1 MANQRQITWRR
12 NKVEELLIK
21 GNNQVQIA
29 QTLQVSEATVSND
42 IAYLRERSRQ
52 NMASHIHDRLPREFE
67 NCMSGINQ
75 ILRISWEIAT
85 RECRESPDSTNINK
99 IKMDDKTRLQAL
111 ALANECYKYKMDL
124 VTNGIIVADSVK
136 FVIQK
141 KEEIRKIR
149 ENNTNDIPIK
159 ISAENLDSIANTTNK
174 IF

>member
-1 MANQRQITWRR
+1 LANRRQIAWRR
-12 NKVEELLIK
+12 NKAEELLIK

-29 QTLQVSEATVSND
+29 QILQVSEATVSSD
-42 IAYLRERSRQ
+42 IAYLREQSRQ
-52 NMASHIHDRLPREFE
+52 NMASHIADRLPREFE

-85 RECRESPDSTNINK
+85 RDCSEPSDNINSNK

-124 VTNGIIVADSVK
+124 VTNGVVVADSVK
-136 FVIQK
+136 FVMKK
-141 KEEIRKIR
+141 KEEVQKLG
-149 ENNTNDIPIK
+149 ENNTNDTSNKPN
-159 ISAENLDSIANTTNK
+159 AENLDSIGTTTNK